1 MCFSYVGLAVVGTAP
16 DMEVLC
22 FGVCGGCGQRADR
35 ERKMLMGQV
44 SELKNEVARKVQTL
58 SFAVQ
63 RMSHTHGCSNQLLSG
78 GLRVGCIVSGDVT
91 SKLSDLKTTV
101 TNIKDGAPTSERG
114 LWSFESDDD
123 AGGFGAGGA
132 ERGGAAGSAASES
145 ASAGGRV
152 EGVGESAARHRIRAL
167 EQRVAA
173 QHEVRERERR
183 RGEEEKRVRTEHCA
197 AGS

>member
-1 MCFSYVGLAVVGTAP
+1 MVPDLLQMCFSYVGLAVVGTAP

-78 GLRVGCIVSGDVT
+78 GLRVGCIVSGCC
-91 SKLSDLKTTV
+91 
-101 TNIKDGAPTSERG
+101 KDSVQRRHVEALRSQ
-114 LWSFESDDD
+114 DDCH
-123 AGGFGAGGA
+123 
-132 ERGGAAGSAASES
+132 EHQ
-145 ASAGGRV
+145 GRRPHFRTRAV
-152 EGVGESAARHRIRAL
+152 VIRIR
-167 EQRVAA
+167 
-173 QHEVRERERR
+173 RR
-183 RGEEEKRVRTEHCA
+183 RWGVR
-197 AGS
+197 SR